1 MQSGFGGEPRDQN
14 KTRNDRYF
22 LWTELS
28 GCVQTEPVY
37 DTAGEA
43 AYVYRVYSL
52 PAAYFIDAGGHVI
65 AQAVGAIDAK

>member
-37 DTAGEA
+37 DTAGEVA
-43 AYVYRVYSL
+43 
-52 PAAYFIDAGGHVI
+52 
-65 AQAVGAIDAK
+65 